1 MVTISVVTAAAT
13 PRLERVWLFPPP
25 DVNVQVLPDEQGI
38 DRVETPNELRDFTL
52 LRSVDDVAP
61 ALQNAT
67 SEAIHRAENIV
78 DTYSDVLIAL
88 AIRKSFFSPPFSSS
102 LARSLSLSLA
112 LDVRQFFSVYFSA
125 QTHLLHQ
132 HY

>member
-1 MVTISVVTAAAT
+1 MVTITVVTAAAT

-88 AIRKSFFSPPFSSS
+88 AIRKFFFPHRFLP
-102 LARSLSLSLA
+102 RSRALFLA